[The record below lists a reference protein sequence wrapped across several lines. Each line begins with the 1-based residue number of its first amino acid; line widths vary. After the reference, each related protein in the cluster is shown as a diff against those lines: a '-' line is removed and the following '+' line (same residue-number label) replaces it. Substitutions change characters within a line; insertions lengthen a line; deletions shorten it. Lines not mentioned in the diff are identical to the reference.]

1 MNSIIDRLD
10 RYDEL
15 SATEREALIQEAQEN
30 PEHRE
35 ALASAQALTLI
46 CSGAKKHPANISE
59 RHVAELVAAETTGTD
74 QSDTHRREFFA
85 AVREAISSRS
95 DLQLAYLDL
104 RRRTEELHAE
114 TEDPVAT
121 LERLRTQSGISAP
134 RANLRRV
141 KLSRFRL
148 ALAASVAVV
157 LAYAALAIISA
168 GTIPERHQIASLSEI
183 ALDYEGIR
191 LRSTNATR
199 DAASE
204 RYADALETIR
214 SSRSSML
221 GLFPRY
227 DTDELATS
235 LDDLQAVIAG
245 EPPDSWLA
253 LEARYVKGKVL
264 IQLGRDL
271 EARAQLREVVEQGGA
286 HGAQARRA
294 LDWLENSP

>member
-1 MNSIIDRLD
+1 MDSTLDRIN

-15 SATEREALIQEAQEN
+15 SAVEQEALINEVREK

-35 ALASAQALTLI
+35 ALASAQALWLI

-74 QSDTHRREFFA
+74 RSDTHRREFFA

-104 RRRTEELHAE
+104 RRRNEELHAE
-114 TEDPVAT
+114 SEDPLAT
-121 LERLRTQSGISAP
+121 LERLRAHAGISAP
-134 RANLRRV
+134 RTNLRRV
-141 KLSRFRL
+141 NLSRFRL
-148 ALAASVAVV
+148 AAAASMAVV
-157 LAYAALAIISA
+157 LAYGALAIISA
-168 GTIPERHQIASLSEI
+168 GSTSERHQMASLNEI

-227 DTDELATS
+227 DADALATS
-235 LDDLQAVIAG
+235 LDDLQAVVAG
-245 EPPDSWLA
+245 EPSDSWLA

-271 EARAQLREVVEQGGA
+271 DAQAQLREVVEQDGA
-286 HGAQARRA
+286 HAAQARRA
-294 LDWLENSP
+294 LDWLERSP